1 MRTPLGFDPSRLR
14 RVSPV
19 RGDKENPSV
28 TNVTS
33 PLLGIDPSVTDV
45 TSPLL
50 GEIGF
55 PTTDSGMTPQRG
67 LRLLDREI
75 HGLLVDMGMLEQ
87 RMDEFVDQ
95 EALVERFLKAWVKIV
110 EGIEKDVIKQVESGK
125 TKVKV

>member
-1 MRTPLGFDPSRLR
+1 
-14 RVSPV
+14 
-19 RGDKENPSV
+19 
-28 TNVTS
+28 
-33 PLLGIDPSVTDV
+33 
-45 TSPLL
+45 
-50 GEIGF
+50 
-55 PTTDSGMTPQRG
+55 MTPQRG

-110 EGIEKDVIKQVESGK
+110 EGIEKDVIKQVEGGK